1 MNKGET
7 SKLDKIS
14 SQLLDIK
21 ILLSRIVSNL
31 EKPQSFLLQK
41 NVFSDETRKGAE
53 KTGKIMGMGKE
64 NTAKF
69 FETGFVCTCL
79 CRRHQGRVH
88 VFSKL
93 PRLPDK
99 DVVHSFPLRR

>member
-53 KTGKIMGMGKE
+53 ETRENNGDGKREYGE
-64 NTAKF
+64 
-69 FETGFVCTCL
+69 
-79 CRRHQGRVH
+79 
-88 VFSKL
+88 VF
-93 PRLPDK
+93 
-99 DVVHSFPLRR
+99 